1 MNVGKIERIIRFVLG
16 IVILGIGGYYENY
29 WGLLG
34 LIPLLTGLVGF
45 CPLYFLKENETVLP
59 HLQIKKRQKFLFV
72 K

>member
-16 IVILGIGGYYENY
+16 IVILSIGGYYENY

-45 CPLYFLKENETVLP
+45 CPLYFLK
-59 HLQIKKRQKFLFV
+59 KKMKPYCPICKL
-72 K
+72 KNGKNSCS